1 MSRKNELTIRDSGA
15 YQKRKVS
22 ILIALIWCSLL
33 VRIKNI
39 PDVRDEFGAMH

>member
-1 MSRKNELTIRDSGA
+1 MSRKNELTIGDSSV
-15 YQKRKVS
+15 YQKRKVG